1 MTKGSEFTMQST
13 WCKAPIFKYLPNA
26 ITILRL
32 FGAVGMLFTRPFSL
46 CFFILYT
53 FCGISD
59 LVDGWLARATGNTSE
74 FGAKLDSIADLSF
87 YAIMAFT
94 TFPTLWK
101 RLPAAIWIAVASI
114 VALRIFTYL
123 FVAFKQHTLASLHTY
138 MNKLTGFA
146 VFTIPFYINLSCSTL
161 FATIGCSLSALA
173 TVEEL
178 LIHLM
183 GKAPAKSIF
192 EKQKQQT

>member
-1 MTKGSEFTMQST
+1 MQRT
-13 WCKAPIFKYLPNA
+13 LCNAPIFKYLPNT

-32 FGAVGMLFTRPFSL
+32 IGAIAMLFTKPFSL
-46 CFFILYT
+46 WFFILYT

-59 LVDGWLARATGNTSE
+59 LVDGWLARATNNTSDL
-74 FGAKLDSIADLSF
+74 GAKLDSIADLSF
-87 YAIMAFT
+87 YAIMAFK

-101 RLPAAIWIAVASI
+101 RLPIAIWIGVASI
-114 VALRIFTYL
+114 VALRVFTYV
-123 FVAFKQHTLASLHTY
+123 FVALKQHTFASLHTY

-146 VFTIPFYINLSCSTL
+146 VFTIPFYINLSCSTI
-161 FATIGCSLSALA
+161 FATIGCTLSGLA

-178 LIHLM
+178 LIHLL

-192 EKQKQQT
+192 EKNTQQS